1 MISQVKHDGQDIKT
15 GGIKK
20 NYLYADTCS
29 TNDFMVNP
37 AYLTGVHTVDD
48 QLRIHTNAGSCVTK
62 QQGLLGSQKF
72 WLDRNG
78 IANVISLKS
87 LESKHRVTYDSTKDG
102 GAFVVHTP
110 EGKVYFRRCPD
121 TGFPYI
127 DLDDVNQDGAILVQ
141 PAFLDPGATSDSAS
155 SDQ

>member
-1 MISQVKHDGQDIKT
+1 
-15 GGIKK
+15 
-20 NYLYADTCS
+20 
-29 TNDFMVNP
+29 MVNP